1 MLNVGYKA
9 KISHMADVSILLT
22 ILSKKYLLREQGWFV
37 FIACRHAFENYFEP
51 LS

>member
-22 ILSKKYLLREQGWFV
+22 ILSKKIRSIFYVNKDDLYL
-37 FIACRHAFENYFEP
+37 
-51 LS
+51 